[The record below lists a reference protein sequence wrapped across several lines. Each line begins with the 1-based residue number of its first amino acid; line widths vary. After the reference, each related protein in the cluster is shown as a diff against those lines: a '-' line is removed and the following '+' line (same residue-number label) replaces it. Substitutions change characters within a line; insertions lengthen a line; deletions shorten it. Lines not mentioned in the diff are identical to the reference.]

1 MIVCTLV
8 FCCLQIEEDQFGEYA
23 AGIVREAKE
32 RGAPVEPLVKAFR
45 SGAGGG
51 RGPVMA
57 QTKDFRPSYQ
67 VTDSTRVELPSYQPK
82 LTPNDTQKR
91 MGFTW

>member
-1 MIVCTLV
+1 M

-51 RGPVMA
+51 RGREKEYISKNGAV
-57 QTKDFRPSYQ
+57 
-67 VTDSTRVELPSYQPK
+67 
-82 LTPNDTQKR
+82 
-91 MGFTW
+91 G

>member
-1 MIVCTLV
+1 MH
-8 FCCLQIEEDQFGEYA
+8 
-23 AGIVREAKE
+23 EAKQK
-32 RGAPVEPLVKAFR
+32 GAPVQPLVKAIQA
-45 SGAGGG
+45 GAGGG

-57 QTKDFRPSYQ
+57 QTTDFRPSYQ

-82 LTPNDTQKR
+82 PTPTPNDTQKR

>member
-1 MIVCTLV
+1 M
-8 FCCLQIEEDQFGEYA
+8 
-23 AGIVREAKE
+23 GIVREARE
-32 RGAPVEPLVKAFR
+32 RGAPVQPLVKAFR
-45 SGAGGG
+45 AGAGGG

-57 QTKDFRPSYQ
+57 QTTDFRPSYQ

-82 LTPNDTQKR
+82 LIPKDTQKR